1 MQKKKFKKIV
11 CFDLDNVICKTKNK
25 NYRNAQPIK
34 NNIKKINELF
44 AKGYMIKIFTARY
57 MGRNR
62 ENIFAARKQGYKM
75 TYNQLKKWKVCFH
88 KLLFGKP
95 SFDLF
100 IDDKSI
106 YFKNNWQ
113 KDITNFLKR

>member
-1 MQKKKFKKIV
+1 
-11 CFDLDNVICKTKNK
+11 
-25 NYRNAQPIK
+25 
-34 NNIKKINELF
+34 
-44 AKGYMIKIFTARY
+44 
-57 MGRNR
+57 
-62 ENIFAARKQGYKM
+62 M